1 MALDRAH
8 VLLAAGRV
16 EDARASAEDA
26 LDRYRTKE
34 HEVGAR
40 RAAELL
46 GAMTYPRS
54 VT

>member
-26 LDRYRTKE
+26 LGRYRTKE
-34 HEVGAR
+34 HEIGAR
-40 RAAELL
+40 RAAALL
-46 GAMTYPRS
+46 GAMTHPRS